1 MRTRRALLLGAF
13 AAAAMLLGGCKSAYF
28 PGGNFR
34 SANTFTYI
42 STTSAPKTIT
52 LLDTRSGEEIWSVDV
67 PVGHQLTMSFRDGEG
82 DDPVYLPDLM
92 QYRISPER
100 FYFGR
105 LDSQISVPNENSRR
119 VVMTLRP
126 SPEYPPAKE

>member
-1 MRTRRALLLGAF
+1 MRTRRALLFGAF
-13 AAAAMLLGGCKSAYF
+13 AAAALLLGGCKSAYY

-34 SANTFTYI
+34 SANTFTYL
-42 STTSAPKTIT
+42 STSSAPKTIT

-67 PVGHQLTMSFRDGEG
+67 PVGHQLTLSFREGQG
-82 DDPVYLPDLM
+82 DDPVYLPDQM
-92 QYRISPER
+92 QYRIASER
-100 FYFGR
+100 FLFGR
-105 LDSQISVPNENSRR
+105 LDNQISVPNELCRR